1 MCSIEHTFDQ
11 RLSSRTCQRSPIDI
25 DQHTAGVATRPLG
38 HTGRALVAA
47 PLTTV
52 AYAILSVGVL
62 VRILSPLATGWYLT
76 LIDVAAAAWL
86 VAFGLFT
93 VVYWPILTQPRKA

>member
-1 MCSIEHTFDQ
+1 MKPVP
-11 RLSSRTCQRSPIDI
+11 RLKKTTVWRHLHVR
-25 DQHTAGVATRPLG
+25 A
-38 HTGRALVAA
+38 ALVAA

-62 VRILSPLATGWYLT
+62 VRSLSPLATGWYLT

-93 VVYWPILTQPRKA
+93 VVYWPILTQPRKP

>member
-1 MCSIEHTFDQ
+1 
-11 RLSSRTCQRSPIDI
+11 
-25 DQHTAGVATRPLG
+25 
-38 HTGRALVAA
+38 
-47 PLTTV
+47 
-52 AYAILSVGVL
+52 VL

-93 VVYWPILTQPRKA
+93 VVYWPILTQPRKP